1 MAGFEA
7 PSFSL
12 GLDLEL
18 DFDLEPRS
26 NSNGT
31 QQHSLYNHAP
41 RNLTV
46 EFEAYVSDSDPEVSA
61 PALKRLRR
69 GPGRAHR
76 RELAEAWCNVDE
88 EIEEF
93 SSQEGFR
100 RDEHPSTQYHSV
112 CSSSKFPLR
121 ASGVLTSRSASHRKA
136 GKREQAS
143 NHPASSSLETSSSK
157 LMFPKLTISPLR
169 RFQLLDSDDDDPSV
183 IEDAN
188 QEAKNTHPSAK
199 VRQSNHRQY
208 SCASEEKSTKTF
220 VSMPQNVDL
229 WKDFWPNRSVGIP
242 TPALDEVCEEYF
254 RSVKDK
260 NVTVKLGSDGCI
272 SNEKRSYQNK
282 NNRKTVQHQL
292 DLADPLPPA
301 HRYFFHA
308 DPRIQKLVRSRL
320 PNFSPLGVVSNTNM
334 QHGASV
340 IDYMSQFSHGE
351 ASKKQVNQDVSIGR
365 STMQARKNARKFNA
379 DEALNASGSWVN
391 PKSCASIPK
400 KAGKGQVHANG
411 QSASRW
417 YTSPDGRKV
426 YVTKSGQELTGSMAY
441 RHYKKDNGV
450 RSKKSKGKT
459 TARRT
464 SKKKQ
469 KT

>member
-69 GPGRAHR
+69 GPGRVHR

-136 GKREQAS
+136 
-143 NHPASSSLETSSSK
+143 
-157 LMFPKLTISPLR
+157 
-169 RFQLLDSDDDDPSV
+169 
-183 IEDAN
+183 DAN

-208 SCASEEKSTKTF
+208 SCASEDKSTKTF

>member
-1 MAGFEA
+1 M
-7 PSFSL
+7 
-12 GLDLEL
+12 
-18 DFDLEPRS
+18 
-26 NSNGT
+26 
-31 QQHSLYNHAP
+31 
-41 RNLTV
+41 
-46 EFEAYVSDSDPEVSA
+46 
-61 PALKRLRR
+61 
-69 GPGRAHR
+69 
-76 RELAEAWCNVDE
+76 
-88 EIEEF
+88 
-93 SSQEGFR
+93 
-100 RDEHPSTQYHSV
+100 

-208 SCASEEKSTKTF
+208 SCASEDKSTKTF